1 MALILTVISI
11 FAVLVL
17 SELWWRNH
25 PVHEEFARKFV
36 HITVG
41 SFVAFWPYFLTHT
54 EILLLSVAFL
64 ISVSISRALNIFS
77 AIHSVQRPTW
87 GEFWFAL
94 VVGLLALM
102 PDHHHIYTVA
112 LLEMSLADGLAAV
125 IGIRFG
131 RKTLYKLFG
140 AQKSIVGTITFFL
153 VSTVILVIYSHVAP
167 GASIAAWIIPI
178 SLAATIIEN
187 IAPKGLDNL
196 LVPLL
201 VASSLLAL
209 L

>member
-1 MALILTVISI
+1 
-11 FAVLVL
+11 
-17 SELWWRNH
+17 
-25 PVHEEFARKFV
+25 
-36 HITVG
+36 
-41 SFVAFWPYFLTHT
+41 
-54 EILLLSVAFL
+54 
-64 ISVSISRALNIFS
+64 
-77 AIHSVQRPTW
+77 
-87 GEFWFAL
+87 
-94 VVGLLALM
+94 
-102 PDHHHIYTVA
+102 
-112 LLEMSLADGLAAV
+112 MSLADGLAAV